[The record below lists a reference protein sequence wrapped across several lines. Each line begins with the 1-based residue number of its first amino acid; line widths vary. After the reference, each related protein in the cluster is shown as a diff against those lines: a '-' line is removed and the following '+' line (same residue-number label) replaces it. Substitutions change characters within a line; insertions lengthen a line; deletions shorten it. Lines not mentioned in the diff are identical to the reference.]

1 MKSKRDLERFLLNF
15 PANYKISLKAAI
27 ALAEWLLDF
36 DKAAEQAT
44 GREEERGAGAFNTLR
59 DNSKFRFSTASQRG
73 VFYAL
78 LLAMYKPIKALKI
91 VALIQR
97 TKNALQ
103 TWFIIQAWKH

>member
-1 MKSKRDLERFLLNF
+1 MLNF